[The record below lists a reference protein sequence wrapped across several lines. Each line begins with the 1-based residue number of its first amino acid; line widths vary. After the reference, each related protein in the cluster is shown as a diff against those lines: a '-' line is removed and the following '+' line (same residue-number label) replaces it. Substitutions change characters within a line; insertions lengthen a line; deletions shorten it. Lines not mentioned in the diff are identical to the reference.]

1 MTHYELFTASI
12 TTYNTV
18 ILEKLLI
25 YHVLCKFGMLRSEKA
40 TFDSQPPP
48 ESSEAEA
55 EAGAMVGTKSLDSDV
70 KTRGKLSWP

>member
-40 TFDSQPPP
+40 AFDSQTPPG
-48 ESSEAEA
+48 SYEA
-55 EAGAMVGTKSLDSDV
+55 EAGAVVGTTSLDSDV